1 MKNLLLLLSLSLL
14 FYTCQQASEQETA
27 NEQTT
32 NQEKE
37 VPTLTP
43 AQKYTKGYVL
53 NNLLDFDSEAAL
65 KEVFGDDIQRSTG
78 YYPEGLGEYTTT
90 TLFGGTDN
98 EVVFKWSDDTLHFN
112 QLETITIDKINS
124 AWQTKDSIRIGTR
137 LKTLELINQKPF
149 TFLGFGWDYA
159 GAVQWQSGVLANSHT
174 AVRLDLPQ
182 GASPSDFLELLG
194 DTQVSSDTEL
204 AQKANPVVVEIFL
217 TREK

>member
-1 MKNLLLLLSLSLL
+1 MKNLLLLLGLSLF
-14 FYTCQQASEQETA
+14 FYTCQQATSKEADT
-27 NEQTT
+27 EQTPSQ
-32 NQEKE
+32 QEE
-37 VPTLTP
+37 PVVLTA

-98 EVVFKWSDDTLHFN
+98 EVVFKWSDDTLNFN
-112 QLETITIDKINS
+112 QLETITINKANS
-124 AWQTKDSIRIGTR
+124 AWQTKDSIRIGTK

-159 GAVQWQSGVLANSHT
+159 GAVQWQSGTLETSNTS
-174 AVRLDLPQ
+174 VRLDLAQ
-182 GASPSDFLELLG
+182 GSSPSDFLELLG

-217 TREK
+217 TRVE